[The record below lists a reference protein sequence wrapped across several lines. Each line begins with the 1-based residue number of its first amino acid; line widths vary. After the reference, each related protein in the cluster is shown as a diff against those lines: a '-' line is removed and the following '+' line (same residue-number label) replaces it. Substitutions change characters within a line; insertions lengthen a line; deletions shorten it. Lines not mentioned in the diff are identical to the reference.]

1 MSEALIRHPS
11 DRSAVRLPWT
21 LVVLLSAISAIG
33 PLSID
38 MYLPSLP
45 TIAHDLGASA
55 QATQAS
61 VTIFL
66 AGMAFGQLFY
76 GPASDRLGRR
86 LPILVGFCVY
96 VAASL
101 ASTLTQGPLTLL
113 AARFA
118 QSLGACAGTVI
129 VRAIVR
135 DHFDHQESARF
146 FSLLALVAGATPILA
161 PLGGALLLNLV
172 GWRGIF
178 GVLTAFGAILALTAF
193 LGLRDSRSESVAQH
207 ARSEHP
213 LRSYL
218 AVLRERRVVGYVLAG
233 ALNGAVLFTYLS
245 SSPAVLIGVYG
256 VSPAHYGVLVSAN
269 AIGLIG
275 GSQLNRLLLRHWGAD
290 RVLSAA
296 TLGTAAATVLL
307 SLAALTGAAGL
318 AGLLVPL
325 FLAIASVAVI
335 QSNCIAG
342 ALAVDPLRAGSIS
355 ALLGASS
362 FACGALAG
370 SLAGALFDGSSR
382 PMALTI
388 TACAIGCG
396 LVVRGLALRRESHAG
411 RARSP

>member
-1 MSEALIRHPS
+1 MSEALAEPAS
-11 DRSAVRLPWT
+11 ARSGLRPPWT
-21 LVVLLSAISAIG
+21 FVALLAAIGAIG

-45 TIAHDLGASA
+45 SIAHELRASEEV
-55 QATQAS
+55 TQAS

-86 LPILVGFCVY
+86 VPILVGFCVY

-146 FSLLALVAGATPILA
+146 FSLLALVAGATPVLA

-178 GVLTAFGAILALTAF
+178 GFLTAFGATLTVAAL
-193 LGLRDSRSESVAQH
+193 LGLRESRSDAVARH

-213 LRSYL
+213 LRSYF
-218 AVLRERRVVGYVLAG
+218 AVLRERRIVGYVLAG
-233 ALNGAVLFTYLS
+233 ALNGASLFTYLS

-256 VSPAHYGVLVSAN
+256 VSPAHYGELVSAN
-269 AIGLIG
+269 AIGLVG

-290 RVLSAA
+290 RVLFAA
-296 TLGTAAATVLL
+296 TLGTAAAGVLL
-307 SLAALTGAAGL
+307 CLAALTGAAGL

-325 FLAIASVAVI
+325 FLAIASFAVI
-335 QSNCIAG
+335 QANCIAG
-342 ALAVDPLRAGSIS
+342 ALSLDPLRAGSIS
-355 ALLGASS
+355 ALLGSSS

-370 SLAGALFDGSSR
+370 SLAGALFDGSAR

-388 TACAIGCG
+388 AACAIGCG
-396 LVVRGLALRRESHAG
+396 LAVRGLALRRA
-411 RARSP
+411 

>member
-1 MSEALIRHPS
+1 MSEALTGS
-11 DRSAVRLPWT
+11 SSARSGLAQPWT
-21 LVVLLSAISAIG
+21 FIGLLAAIGAIG

-45 TIAHDLGASA
+45 TIAHELRASELV
-55 QATQAS
+55 TQAS

-66 AGMAFGQLFY
+66 AGMAFGQLLY

-86 LPILVGFCVY
+86 TPILVGFGVY

-101 ASTLTQGPLTLL
+101 ASTLAQGPLTLL
-113 AARFA
+113 LARFA

-161 PLGGALLLNLV
+161 PLGGALLLNVV

-178 GVLTAFGAILALTAF
+178 GFLTAFGVALTLASF
-193 LGLRDSRSESVAQH
+193 IGLRESRSEAVARH

-218 AVLRERRVVGYVLAG
+218 AILTERRIVGYVLAG

-256 VSPAHYGVLVSAN
+256 VSPAHYGLLVSAN

-296 TLGTAAATVLL
+296 TLGTAGAGVLL
-307 SLAALTGAAGL
+307 SLAALTGWAGL
-318 AGLLVPL
+318 PGLLAPL

-342 ALAVDPLRAGSIS
+342 ALARDPLRAGSIS
-355 ALLGASS
+355 ALLGSSS
-362 FACGALAG
+362 FACGALTG
-370 SLAGALFDGSSR
+370 SLAGALFDGSAR

-388 TACAIGCG
+388 AACAVGCA
-396 LVVRGLALRRESHAG
+396 VAVRGIALRSA
-411 RARSP
+411 

>member
-1 MSEALIRHPS
+1 MSEALTE
-11 DRSAVRLPWT
+11 RSSVRLPWT
-21 LVVLLSAISAIG
+21 FVALLSAIGAIG

-45 TIAHDLGASA
+45 SIAHDLGASA
-55 QATQAS
+55 QVTQES

-66 AGMAFGQLFY
+66 AGMALGQLFY

-86 LPILVGFCVY
+86 MPILIGFCVY

-101 ASTLTQGPLTLL
+101 ASMLTAGPLTLL
-113 AARFA
+113 AARLA

-135 DHFDHQESARF
+135 DHFDHQQSARF
-146 FSLLALVAGATPILA
+146 LSLLALVTGATPILA
-161 PLGGALLLNLV
+161 PLAGALALGLV

-178 GVLTAFGAILALTAF
+178 GFLTAFGALLTLVAF
-193 LGLRDSRSESVAQH
+193 LGLPESRSETVARH

-218 AVLRERRVVGYVLAG
+218 ALLRERRIVGYVLAG
-233 ALNGAVLFTYLS
+233 ALNGATLFTYLS
-245 SSPAVLIGVYG
+245 SSPSVLIGVYG
-256 VSPAHYGVLVSAN
+256 MAPGRYSLLVSMN

-275 GSQLNRLLLRHWGAD
+275 GSQLNRLLLRRWGAD
-290 RVLSAA
+290 RVLSDA
-296 TLGTAAATVLL
+296 TLWTAAATALL
-307 SLAALTGAAGL
+307 VAAALTGSGGL

-325 FLAIASVAVI
+325 FLTVASMAVI

-342 ALAVDPLRAGSIS
+342 ALSVDPLRAGSIS
-355 ALLGASS
+355 ALLGSSS
-362 FACGALAG
+362 FGCGALAG
-370 SLAGALFDGSSR
+370 SLAGALFDGSAR

-388 TACAIGCG
+388 AACAIGCG
-396 LVVRGLALRRESHAG
+396 FAVRGLALRRA
-411 RARSP
+411 